1 MRRWGRLGGC
11 EVKLKYITEALGDL
25 LMIFF
30 PVLIYVMLFGLHL
43 IGGDINYISADMA
56 VTAMIMFSEP
66 LPKMIKI
73 KDAVFTQLT
82 IAFSLVAIVFCTIL
96 FLVMFFEGN
105 NDPALVEQTNG
116 SFFLYVNSSINIII
130 IIGFLFN
137 FMTKIYYYKSIDAID
152 S

>member
-1 MRRWGRLGGC
+1 MLRLGRLGGF

-66 LPKMIKI
+66 LPKMVKI
-73 KDAVFTQLT
+73 KDAAFAQ
-82 IAFSLVAIVFCTIL
+82 IAIALSLVAIVFCTIL
-96 FLVMFFEGN
+96 FLVMFFDSNKNPTLVWGN
-105 NDPALVEQTNG
+105 FSSNFD
-116 SFFLYVNSSINIII
+116 YVGASINITII
-130 IIGFLFN
+130 AGVLFN
-137 FMTKIYYYKSIDAID
+137 FMTKIYYYKEIDVVN

>member
-43 IGGDINYISADMA
+43 IGGGIDYISADMA

-66 LPKMIKI
+66 LPKMVKI
-73 KDAVFTQLT
+73 KDSEFSQIT
-82 IAFSLVAIVFCTIL
+82 IAFSLVAIIFCTIL
-96 FLVMFFEGN
+96 FLVMFFESN
-105 NDPALVEQTNG
+105 KDPVLVVETNG
-116 SFFLYVNSSINIII
+116 SFFWYVNTSIDITIIVGVI
-130 IIGFLFN
+130 FN
-137 FMTKIYYYKSIDAID
+137 FMTKIYYYKEIDVVN